1 MSTARRGVRDRTR
14 PLTGLRV
21 LVGRARHQASTL
33 SIGLRKRGAKVI
45 EIPLIEI
52 QPPGSYKPL
61 DSALKCLE
69 LYDWMILTS
78 VNGVE
83 AVWRRMKKLGT
94 SQGKLSHLRVA
105 AIGPATRKAI
115 EAHGLTVHMMPRDY
129 VAEAVVRSMRE
140 HVKGKRVLVAR
151 AKVAR
156 DVIPRK
162 LSRAGA
168 QVDVVEA
175 YRTVLPNNSRVRLTA
190 LLQSPK
196 RPDVI
201 TFTSSSMARNF
212 IALIR
217 PNRERGHPLPTN
229 ILDGIRFASIGPVTS
244 STLRELGL
252 PVHMEANVYTISGL
266 IRAICD
272 A

>member
-1 MSTARRGVRDRTR
+1 LRR
-14 PLTGLRV
+14 L
-21 LVGRARHQASTL
+21 
-33 SIGLRKRGAKVI
+33 GAEVI

-52 QPPGSYKPL
+52 RPPGSYKPL

-69 LYDWMILTS
+69 QYDWMILTS

-83 AVWRRMKKLGT
+83 ALWRRMKKLGT
-94 SQGKLSHLRVA
+94 RQGKLSHLRVA
-105 AIGPATRKAI
+105 AIGPGTRKAI
-115 EAHGLTVHMMPRDY
+115 EAHGLTVHMMPREY
-129 VAEAVVRSMRE
+129 VAEAVVRSMRA
-140 HVKGKRVLVAR
+140 HVKGKRVLLAR
-151 AKVAR
+151 AQVAR

-162 LSRAGA
+162 LIRAGA
-168 QVDVVEA
+168 EVAVVEA

-212 IALIR
+212 VALIR
-217 PNRERGHPLPTN
+217 PNRERDRPLQTN

-244 STLRELGL
+244 STLRKLGFT
-252 PVHMEANVYTISGL
+252 VHIEAKVYTISGL
-266 IRAICD
+266 IRAIRD